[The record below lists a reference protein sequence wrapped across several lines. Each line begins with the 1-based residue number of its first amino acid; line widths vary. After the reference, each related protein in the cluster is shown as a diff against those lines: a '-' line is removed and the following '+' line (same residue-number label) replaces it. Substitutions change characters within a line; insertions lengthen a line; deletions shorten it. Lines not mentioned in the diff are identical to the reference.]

1 MGNLS
6 FQDTLN
12 LKCREIHSGN
22 AKQGFWTDDVQF
34 ATRCMLIVTEIAE
47 AVEADR
53 KDLMD
58 SHIPTRRGIEVE
70 LADAVIRIMDLA
82 GGLNLDLG
90 GAIEEKLLYNSN
102 RPFKHGK
109 KY

>member
-1 MGNLS
+1 MLS
-6 FQDTLN
+6 FQDTIN
-12 LKCREIHSGN
+12 EKAREIHAAN
-22 AKQGFWTDDVQF
+22 AKMGFWDANECNF
-34 ATRCMLIVTEIAE
+34 AERCMLIVTEISE

-70 LADAVIRIMDLA
+70 LADAVIRILDLA

-90 GAIEEKLLYNSN
+90 GAIEAKLKYNEG